1 MALKSARIVGFCGK
15 SNGFVDFENTVDRG
29 SNVNFDADSRSC
41 LSWILNEIW
50 IIDLFLVLFGMLMS
64 SSKLFLCSNEAHSS
78 LSLELL
84 CVIVIKHVAFFTMWA
99 KLTMAFTFNSL
110 SLDFY
115 TSVSECD
122 CGFGFEQKCWR
133 IGGFGEKKAR
143 ISGFANP

>member
-1 MALKSARIVGFCGK
+1 
-15 SNGFVDFENTVDRG
+15 
-29 SNVNFDADSRSC
+29 
-41 LSWILNEIW
+41 
-50 IIDLFLVLFGMLMS
+50 MS

-99 KLTMAFTFNSL
+99 KLTMAFTFTSL

-133 IGGFGEKKAR
+133 IGLADLAKKRHGSADLQTP
-143 ISGFANP
+143 SYSPPS